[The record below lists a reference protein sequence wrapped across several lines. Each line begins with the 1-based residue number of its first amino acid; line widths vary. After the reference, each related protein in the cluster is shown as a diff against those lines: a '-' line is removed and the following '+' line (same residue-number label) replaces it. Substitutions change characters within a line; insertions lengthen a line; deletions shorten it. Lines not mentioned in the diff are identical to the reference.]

1 VKEAHLSIAIVENHT
16 MMRMGL
22 AAFLNVMDGVEVV
35 MEVDSAKGAI
45 DQLSTIKAQLIIVDL
60 QLPNA
65 SGIELVGHVRRLYP
79 DMWVLMISGVEEATS
94 LAMAKKIGAH
104 GLVTKS
110 RLIEDID
117 IAIKK
122 IVEGEN
128 YWPVLATGSDEA
140 SAITS
145 MQPLS
150 PRELEVLRLVGAGKT
165 SKEIARLLSVS
176 VRTID
181 VHRANVKRKL
191 RVKNTS
197 ELVKY
202 AVVLIAFGGDG
213 GNGGESS

>member
-1 VKEAHLSIAIVENHT
+1 VKKTPLSVAIVENHA

-22 AAFLNVMDGVEVV
+22 TAFLNVINGVKVV
-35 MEVDSAKGAI
+35 MEVDSAKAAI
-45 DQLSTIKAQLIIVDL
+45 EQLVNTEAKLIIVDL

-65 SGIELVGHVRRLYP
+65 SGIDLVGHVRRHYP
-79 DMWVLMISGVEEATS
+79 EMRVLMISGVEEAAS

-122 IVEGEN
+122 MISGED
-128 YWPVLATGSDEA
+128 YWPQLGFGHDEK

-145 MQPLS
+145 VQPLS

-202 AVVLIAFGGDG
+202 AVVLSTFGGD
-213 GNGGESS
+213 NTGGESN